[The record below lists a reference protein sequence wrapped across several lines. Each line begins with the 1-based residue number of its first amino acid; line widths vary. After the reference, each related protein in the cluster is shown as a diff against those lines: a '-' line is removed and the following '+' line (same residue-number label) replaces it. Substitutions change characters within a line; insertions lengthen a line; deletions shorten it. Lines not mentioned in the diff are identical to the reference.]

1 VPEVQTEIS
10 SDQPARKKRR
20 RTAHLKDVPDTRE
33 LREQLREQCRQIVQR
48 LDRSQVFSKDELE
61 TVARQLLAEQKLPEG
76 YLGWAMVMLSSEF
89 WREQVAAVPPERRLL
104 LLPHC
109 LKHAEGCPAD
119 YDQYGLD
126 CKQCG
131 ACSIADFRAERWVTR
146 CWLPKARPS

>member
-61 TVARQLLAEQKLPEG
+61 ESCRVALGGNWPQPGGHKNKTKTVTRNLQETVKVWGQCT
-76 YLGWAMVMLSSEF
+76 GWAN
-89 WREQVAAVPPERRLL
+89 Q
-104 LLPHC
+104 
-109 LKHAEGCPAD
+109 
-119 YDQYGLD
+119 
-126 CKQCG
+126 
-131 ACSIADFRAERWVTR
+131 VTR
-146 CWLPKARPS
+146 IYPAKTRLTCEDQSWFVPVP